1 MRWAFE
7 SSATNHVLMQASQ
20 TSHYDAAYYDA
31 AQDDR
36 RTDRRKNP

>member
-1 MRWAFE
+1 MRRAFE

-20 TSHYDAAYYDA
+20 TSYYDA